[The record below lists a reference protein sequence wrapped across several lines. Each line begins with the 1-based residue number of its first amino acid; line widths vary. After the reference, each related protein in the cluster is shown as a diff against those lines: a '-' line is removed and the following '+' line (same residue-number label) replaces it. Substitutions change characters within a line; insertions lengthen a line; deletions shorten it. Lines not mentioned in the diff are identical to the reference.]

1 MQAKLEHM
9 IFGAMTGQR
18 ASSRMVRY
26 SHTLD
31 PLGSSTSVCHVT
43 RKVPLVSTVVG
54 AHA

>member
-18 ASSRMVRY
+18 DSSRMVRY
-26 SHTLD
+26 LLTLD

-43 RKVPLVSTVVG
+43 RKVPLVSTAVG
-54 AHA
+54 VPA